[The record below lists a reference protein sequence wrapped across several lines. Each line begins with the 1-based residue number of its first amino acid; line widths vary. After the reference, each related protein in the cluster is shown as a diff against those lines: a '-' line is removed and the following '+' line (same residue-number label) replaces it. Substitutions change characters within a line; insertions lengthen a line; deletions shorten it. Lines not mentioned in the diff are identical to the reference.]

1 MKNNR
6 LSRVFALI
14 CVIMLV
20 ACSGL
25 GVFAMQRYR
34 LTLTLD
40 FGSDVDIEG
49 ANTNSITIDSAYISA
64 SDIKVN
70 GENDTKTV
78 TINAYFTGSNTDGW
92 NLNLDITY
100 DGTLKH
106 EVTDVV
112 VKNRDMS
119 EASATVSDT
128 ITWESNATQRYSSAI
143 TVTGDKP
150 ITAAP
155 TITYTVIFNAN
166 GGTGAPD
173 PVSGTD
179 SNITLPLA
187 QPSQTGKTFLGWSL
201 ESGAE
206 TASYAP
212 GAAVTV
218 TAETTVL
225 YAIWADVGTSSGGG
239 TGTGGNT
246 GEEKTSEPGLT
257 KTSNGK
263 TEISAAKG
271 ETLTFELTATV
282 PDYLGEYI
290 QPGDVPEPTIKS
302 IKAAPTSVTRGS
314 YPLVIHDR
322 LDPDMTFAAISS
334 ITVNGRALDAS
345 LYQIAGT
352 SGAGAEF
359 TITMDLVELYE
370 NGYYTLDEIDSC
382 PEIAVIYTANLS
394 SSAAAG
400 VRTNTAWV
408 TYETDKKSVDS
419 NVTVTTYGIDVF
431 KFDQATNAPLP
442 DAEFTLSGDDVSYK
456 GKSDSAGHLVF
467 NGLAAGTYELT
478 ETKAPNDY
486 VKSDTPITV
495 NVAEKADKTTYI
507 AEVRFANVAY
517 PHTGGRALL
526 EMLPYLIPG
535 AIVFIGGLA
544 GIAVLIMKKRKT
556 ADKAEKE

>member
-1 MKNNR
+1 MKR
-6 LSRVFALI
+6 
-14 CVIMLV
+14 
-20 ACSGL
+20 
-25 GVFAMQRYR
+25 
-34 LTLTLD
+34 
-40 FGSDVDIEG
+40 
-49 ANTNSITIDSAYISA
+49 TNSIIISTILLAITIILCFTITSYAEQDDYRLDLTVIFNNGVEFESQNKVSNTSAKLYTTRQTKEYVGSN
-64 SDIKVN
+64 DIKN
-70 GENDTKTV
+70 TV
-78 TINAYFTGSNTDGW
+78 VSWSFTGNNTIGW
-92 NLNLDITY
+92 TLQLKITY
-100 DGTLKH
+100 DGKETT
-106 EVTDVV
+106 ETTDIRVT
-112 VKNRDMS
+112 NRDMS
-119 EASATVSDT
+119 NASGSKSDPNLEWTTRTRAFTINITNDQSITSTPTV
-128 ITWESNATQRYSSAI
+128 
-143 TVTGDKP
+143 
-150 ITAAP
+150 
-155 TITYTVIFNAN
+155 TYTVIFNAN

-187 QPSQTGKTFLGWSL
+187 QPSQTGKTFLGWAL
-201 ESGAE
+201 DSGAE

-212 GAAVTV
+212 GDNITV
-218 TAETTVL
+218 TSEPTVL
-225 YAIWADVGTSSGGG
+225 YAIWADDGTSSGGG
-239 TGTGGNT
+239 TETGGNT

-257 KTSNGK
+257 KTSNGL

-271 ETLTFELTATV
+271 VLLHFELNANV

-290 QPGDVPEPTIKS
+290 EPGDVPDPTIKS
-302 IKAAPTSVTRGS
+302 IKAAPASITRGS
-314 YPLVIHDR
+314 YELVIHDK

-359 TITMDLVELYE
+359 TVTMDLVELYE

-419 NVTVTTYGIDVF
+419 TVTVTTYGIDVF

-442 DAEFTLSGDDVSYK
+442 DAEFTLSGNGVSQN
-456 GKSDSAGHLVF
+456 GKSDSTGHLIF
-467 NGLAAGTYELT
+467 NGLAAGTYELR
-478 ETKAPNDY
+478 ETKAPSDY

-495 NVAEKADKTTYI
+495 NIAEKADKTTYI

-535 AIVFIGGLA
+535 AVVFIGGLA